1 MYRYG
6 VRLGLMV
13 ERIRL
18 NKNRIKIKES
28 LIKIRVNDGGAIKRI
43 HLQSPIKVVWYW
55 WIKNKKNNIGNEN
68 INAKLAYGSVP
79 LSKENLRVV
88 LESKEKKTTNSSKII
103 VNPIWLSY
111 NF

>member
-28 LIKIRVNDGGAIKRI
+28 LIKIRVDDGGAIERI
-43 HLQSPIKVVWYW
+43 HLQSPIKVVRY
-55 WIKNKKNNIGNEN
+55 
-68 INAKLAYGSVP
+68 
-79 LSKENLRVV
+79 
-88 LESKEKKTTNSSKII
+88 
-103 VNPIWLSY
+103 
-111 NF
+111 